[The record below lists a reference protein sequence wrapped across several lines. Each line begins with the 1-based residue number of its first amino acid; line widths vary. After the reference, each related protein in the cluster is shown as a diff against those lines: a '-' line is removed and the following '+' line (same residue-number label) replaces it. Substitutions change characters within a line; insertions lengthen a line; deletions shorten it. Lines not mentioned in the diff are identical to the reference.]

1 MSVTRRVLLQ
11 AVLGMSMP
19 CAVYAGGS
27 TGERVE
33 IASVEN
39 WVRHKLGA
47 HGIPAGWRAYETI
60 GGRPVYDFTI
70 VEDEGHRGLHLRSR
84 GDHSTIARRLRISLK
99 ATPLLEWSWKMAQ
112 FPAGADLRRKE
123 TSDLSGH
130 LFVVWP
136 RQPAMLR
143 SRLIG
148 YVWDEKIPADTVE
161 PSRKTGTVTFVVVRS
176 GPADASTWVTERRN
190 VAEDY
195 RRIYGEE
202 PEDAGAVALS
212 IDTNDTRSTAEALFG
227 AIAFRNA

>member
-1 MSVTRRVLLQ
+1 MSLTRRALLQ
-11 AVLGMSMP
+11 GLLGLGLP
-19 CAVYAGGS
+19 YAAYAGGP
-27 TGERVE
+27 ERVE

-39 WVRHKLGA
+39 WVRHEVGA
-47 HGIPAGWRAYETI
+47 RGIPAGWRAYETI
-60 GGRPVYDFTI
+60 GGRPTYDFTV
-70 VEDEGHRGLHLRSR
+70 VEDEGRRGLRLRSR

-99 ATPLLEWSWKMAQ
+99 ATPLLEWSWKIVQ
-112 FPAGADLRRKE
+112 FPDGADIRRKE
-123 TSDLSGH
+123 SSDLSGH

-148 YVWDEKIPADTVE
+148 YVWDPKIPADTFE

-176 GPADASTWVTERRN
+176 GTAEAGTWVTERRN
-190 VAEDY
+190 VAEDF
-195 RRIYGEE
+195 RRIYGED

-212 IDTNDTRSTAEALFG
+212 IDTNDTRASAEAVIG

>member
-1 MSVTRRVLLQ
+1 MSLTRRALLQ
-11 AVLGMSMP
+11 GLVGVGLP
-19 CAVYAGGS
+19 CAAYAGA
-27 TGERVE
+27 TADRVE

-39 WVRHKLGA
+39 WVRHELGA
-47 HGIPAGWRAYETI
+47 RGVPHGWRAYDTV

-70 VEDEGHRGLHLRSR
+70 VEDDGHRGLQLRSR
-84 GDHSTIARRLRISLK
+84 GDHSTISRRLRISLK
-99 ATPLLEWSWKMAQ
+99 ATPLLEWSWKVVQ
-112 FPAGADLRRKE
+112 FPDGADVRRKE

-148 YVWDEKIPADTVE
+148 YVWDERIPADTIE

-176 GPADASTWVTERRN
+176 GTEETATWITERRN

-195 RRIYGEE
+195 RRIYGED
-202 PEDAGAVALS
+202 PDDAGAVALS
-212 IDTNDTRSTAEALFG
+212 IDTNDTRSSAEAVFG
-227 AIAFRNA
+227 AIAFRNS

>member
-1 MSVTRRVLLQ
+1 MSLTRRALLQ
-11 AVLGMSMP
+11 GLLGVSLP
-19 CAVYAGGS
+19 CAAYAGA
-27 TGERVE
+27 TTDRVE

-39 WVRHKLGA
+39 WARHDLGA
-47 HGIPAGWRAYETI
+47 HGIPKGWRAYETI
-60 GGRPVYDFTI
+60 GGRPVYDFT
-70 VEDEGHRGLHLRSR
+70 VMEDDGHRALQLRSR
-84 GDHSTIARRLRISLK
+84 GDHSTIARRLRISLR
-99 ATPLLEWSWKMAQ
+99 ATPLLEWSWKVLQ

-123 TSDLSGH
+123 TSDLTGH

-148 YVWDEKIPADTVE
+148 YVWDEKLPADTVE
-161 PSRKTGTVTFVVVRS
+161 PSRKAGIVTFVIVRS
-176 GPADASTWVTERRN
+176 GTAEAARWITERRN

-212 IDTNDTRSTAEALFG
+212 IDTNDTRSAAEALFG

>member
-1 MSVTRRVLLQ
+1 MSLTRRALLQ
-11 AVLGMSMP
+11 GLVGVSLP
-19 CAVYAGGS
+19 CAAYAGA
-27 TGERVE
+27 TADRVE

-39 WVRHKLGA
+39 WVRHELGA
-47 HGIPAGWRAYETI
+47 RGVPHGWRAYDTA

-70 VEDEGHRGLHLRSR
+70 VEDDGHRGLQLRSR
-84 GDHSTIARRLRISLK
+84 GDHSTISRRLRISLK
-99 ATPLLEWSWKMAQ
+99 ATPLLEWSWKVVQ
-112 FPAGADLRRKE
+112 FPDGADVRRKE

-148 YVWDEKIPADTVE
+148 YVWDERIPADTIE

-176 GPADASTWVTERRN
+176 GTEETATWITERRN

-195 RRIYGEE
+195 RRIYGED
-202 PEDAGAVALS
+202 PDDAGAVALS
-212 IDTNDTRSTAEALFG
+212 IDTNDTRSSAEAVFG

>member
-1 MSVTRRVLLQ
+1 MSLTRRALLQ
-11 AVLGMSMP
+11 GLLGVSLP
-19 CAVYAGGS
+19 CAAYAGGTS
-27 TGERVE
+27 ERME

-39 WVRHKLGA
+39 WARHELGA
-47 HGIPAGWRAYETI
+47 HGIPKGWRAYETI
-60 GGRPVYDFTI
+60 GGRPVYDFTV
-70 VEDEGHRGLHLRSR
+70 VEDDGHRALQLRSR

-99 ATPLLEWSWKMAQ
+99 ATPLLEWSWKVVQ

-123 TSDLSGH
+123 TSDLTGH

-148 YVWDEKIPADTVE
+148 YVWDETMPADAVE

-176 GPADASTWVTERRN
+176 GRSEAAAWITERRN

-195 RRIYGEE
+195 RRIYGED

>member
-1 MSVTRRVLLQ
+1 MTLTRRALLQ
-11 AVLGMSMP
+11 GLLALP
-19 CAVYAGGS
+19 CAVHAGGVA
-27 TGERVE
+27 ERME

-39 WVRHKLGA
+39 WARHDLGA
-47 HGIPAGWRAYETI
+47 RGVPAGWRSYETI
-60 GGRPVYDFTI
+60 GGRAAYDFTV
-70 VEDEGHRGLHLRSR
+70 VEDDGRRALALRSR
-84 GDHSTIARRLRISLK
+84 GDHSTIARRLRIRLT
-99 ATPLLEWSWKMAQ
+99 ATPLLEWSWKVVR
-112 FPAGADLRRKE
+112 FPAGADVRRKE

-148 YVWDEKIPADTVE
+148 YVWDEKIPADVVE

-176 GPADASTWVTERRN
+176 GTEEAGTWLTERRN

-195 RRIYGEE
+195 RRIFGED

-227 AIAFRNA
+227 AITFRNA

>member
-1 MSVTRRVLLQ
+1 MSLTRRALLHGL
-11 AVLGMSMP
+11 LGMALP
-19 CAVYAGGS
+19 CATYAGGTS
-27 TGERVE
+27 DRVE

-39 WVRHKLGA
+39 WQRHELGA
-47 HGIPAGWRAYETI
+47 RGVPAGWRPYETI
-60 GGRPVYDFTI
+60 GGRPMYDFTV
-70 VEDEGHRGLHLRSR
+70 VEDQGHRGLLLRSR
-84 GDHSTIARRLRISLK
+84 GDHSTIARKLRISLK
-99 ATPLLEWSWKMAQ
+99 ATPLLEWSWKQ
-112 FPAGADLRRKE
+112 VRFPAGADVRRKE
-123 TSDLSGH
+123 TSDLGGH

-176 GPADASTWVTERRN
+176 GTAEASTWVTERRN

-212 IDTNDTRSTAEALFG
+212 IDTNDTRSAAEAVFG

>member
-1 MSVTRRVLLQ
+1 MSLTRRTLLQ
-11 AVLGMSMP
+11 GLLGMSLP
-19 CAVYAGGS
+19 WAAYAGGA
-27 TGERVE
+27 GERVE

-39 WVRHKLGA
+39 WQRHELGA
-47 HGIPAGWRAYETI
+47 RGVPAGWRAYETI
-60 GGRPVYDFTI
+60 GGKPMYDFTV
-70 VEDEGHRGLHLRSR
+70 VEDEGHRSLQLRSR

-99 ATPLLEWSWKMAQ
+99 ATPVLEWSWKLMR
-112 FPAGADLRRKE
+112 FPAGADVRRKE

-130 LFVVWP
+130 LFVIWP

-148 YVWDEKIPADTVE
+148 YVWDEKIAADSVE

-176 GPADASTWVTERRN
+176 GTAEAATWVTERRN

-202 PEDAGAVALS
+202 PDDAGAVALS
-212 IDTNDTRSTAEALFG
+212 IDTNDTRSPAEALFG

>member
-1 MSVTRRVLLQ
+1 MSLTRRVLLQ
-11 AVLGMSMP
+11 GLLGMSLP
-19 CAVYAGGS
+19 CAAYAGG

-39 WVRHKLGA
+39 WVRHELGA
-47 HGIPAGWRAYETI
+47 RGIPAGWRAYETI
-60 GGRPVYDFTI
+60 GGRPVYDFTV
-70 VEDEGHRGLHLRSR
+70 VEDEGHRGLQLRSR

-99 ATPLLEWSWKMAQ
+99 ATPLLEWSWKMVQ

-148 YVWDEKIPADTVE
+148 YVWDEKIATDTVE

-176 GPADASTWVTERRN
+176 GTAEASSWVTERRN

-195 RRIYGEE
+195 RRIYGED

-212 IDTNDTRSTAEALFG
+212 IDTNDTRSTAEAVFG

>member
-1 MSVTRRVLLQ
+1 MGLTRRVLLQ
-11 AVLGMSMP
+11 GMLGMTLP
-19 CAVYAGGS
+19 WAAYAGGS
-27 TGERVE
+27 GERVE

-39 WVRHKLGA
+39 WARQELGA
-47 HGIPAGWRAYETI
+47 RGIPAGWRPYETI
-60 GGRPVYDFTI
+60 GGHPAYDFTV
-70 VEDEGHRGLHLRSR
+70 VENEGHRCLQLRSR

-99 ATPLLEWSWKMAQ
+99 ATPVLEWSWKLVQ
-112 FPAGADLRRKE
+112 FPARADVRRKDR
-123 TSDLSGH
+123 SDLSGH

-136 RQPAMLR
+136 RQPAMFR

-148 YVWDEKIPADTVE
+148 YVWDEHIAADSIE

-176 GPADASTWVTERRN
+176 GTAEASTWVTERRN

-212 IDTNDTRSTAEALFG
+212 IDTNDTRSSAEAFFG

>member
-1 MSVTRRVLLQ
+1 MSLTRRALLQ
-11 AVLGMSMP
+11 GLLGMSLP
-19 CAVYAGGS
+19 CAAYAGG

-39 WVRHKLGA
+39 WVRHELGA
-47 HGIPAGWRAYETI
+47 RGIPAGWRAYETI
-60 GGRPVYDFTI
+60 GGRPVYDFTV
-70 VEDEGHRGLHLRSR
+70 VEDQGHRALQLRSH

-99 ATPLLEWSWKMAQ
+99 ATPLLEWSWKMVQ
-112 FPAGADLRRKE
+112 FPAGADVRRKE

-136 RQPAMLR
+136 RQPAVLR

-148 YVWDEKIPADTVE
+148 YVWDEKIPTDSVE
-161 PSRKTGTVTFVVVRS
+161 VSRKTGTVTFVVVRS
-176 GPADASTWVTERRN
+176 GTAEAATWVTERRN

-195 RRIYGEE
+195 RRIYGED

>member
-1 MSVTRRVLLQ
+1 MKLTRRALLQ
-11 AVLGMSMP
+11 GLLGMSLP
-19 CAVYAGGS
+19 CAAYAGPI
-27 TGERVE
+27 GERVE

-39 WVRHKLGA
+39 WARHEIGA

-60 GGRPVYDFTI
+60 GGRAVYDFTV
-70 VEDEGHRGLHLRSR
+70 VEDQGHRGLRLRSR

-99 ATPLLEWSWKMAQ
+99 ATPLLEWSWKMIQ
-112 FPAGADLRRKE
+112 FPAGADVRRKE

-148 YVWDEKIPADTVE
+148 YVWDEKIPSESVE
-161 PSRKTGTVTFVVVRS
+161 ASRKTATVTFIVVRS
-176 GPADASTWVTERRN
+176 GKTEATTWITERRN

-195 RRIYGEE
+195 RRIYGED

-212 IDTNDTRSTAEALFG
+212 IDTNDTRSSAEAVFG